1 MQVAQSPLRAA
12 LVPEQIRHCSAGVV
26 TTTHTTSSSQTAV
39 SYRHGR
45 LSETPHGIRCD
56 KTTII
61 TSKITGKLSTVLWF
75 D

>member
-56 KTTII
+56 NQPLFVVIGDKVE
-61 TSKITGKLSTVLWF
+61 KLMGE
-75 D
+75 

>member
-56 KTTII
+56 KPL
-61 TSKITGKLSTVLWF
+61 LSRVFLRRHPWQPPI
-75 D
+75 